1 MREAA
6 PSRITCS
13 MGMTINMG
21 NFESLRI
28 DIGLEDSQREG
39 ESVKAAH
46 ERVFNFVNKRLTEKV
61 NIVREELA
69 EGETKGGY

>member
-1 MREAA
+1 MSEVA
-6 PSRITCS
+6 PSKITCS

-39 ESVKAAH
+39 ETVKQAH
-46 ERVFNFVNKRLTEKV
+46 ERVFNFVNRRLQEKV
-61 NIVREELA
+61 SVVREELSQQEA
-69 EGETKGGY
+69 QGGY

>member
-1 MREAA
+1 MSEVS
-6 PSRITCS
+6 PSKITCS

-39 ESVKAAH
+39 ETVKQAH
-46 ERVFNFVNKRLTEKV
+46 ERVFNFVNRRLQEKV
-61 NIVREELA
+61 SVVREELSQQEA
-69 EGETKGGY
+69 QGGY